1 MALEFRIV
9 SRIAHGQDFYEGV
22 RAVVIDKDQ
31 APVWQPASIEALDP
45 AAVEAHF
52 APLGETE
59 LVLGRPA

>member
-1 MALEFRIV
+1 MAWVDQSAKGRT
-9 SRIAHGQDFYEGV
+9 AAAV

-52 APLGETE
+52 APLGATE